1 MKRNRPIPITGT
13 GTGSGHNAPPLTE
26 RQVELS
32 AIEAELVKSAV
43 AENTTAKQAAD
54 AQLAQRLSPIRSQYK
69 LGDGTRADFRPSKD
83 GKKVVMVVFEPKEP
97 K

>member
-1 MKRNRPIPITGT
+1 MKRNR
-13 GTGSGHNAPPLTE
+13 SEPLTGQNPPALVE
-26 RQVELS
+26 LMVELS

-54 AQLAQRLSPIRSQYK
+54 SQLAQRLSPIRAQYK
-69 LGDGTRADFRPSKD
+69 LGEGTRADFRPSKD
-83 GKKVVMVVFEPKEP
+83 GKTVVMVVFEPKEP